1 MQAMAIERFGAAEE
15 LNLLDLPEPRLPP
28 DALLIRTRA
37 AALNPVDT
45 KIRAG
50 ALEGR
55 FPCFFPLVPGWDV
68 AGVVERAGPAVRG
81 FAPGDEV
88 VAYCRKDFIQE
99 GTYAELVVVRA
110 AQAAPKPGSLSFEE
124 ASGLPLA
131 GLTAYQAIYDA
142 LELQPGETMLV
153 NRAAGGVGCLAV
165 QLGRIVGARVI
176 GVASAPNHELLRE
189 LGAAECIDYRET
201 DPLEAVREAHPDGI
215 DAVFDLLA
223 GEALERSGEVLRPG
237 GRVVSILQPPDAAA
251 FARREV
257 SAFYVFVLPDGDQLR
272 ALTKLAE
279 GGELVVPVHRTMPL
293 SEARAAQELLEE
305 GHVSGKLVLSVD
317 G

>member
-1 MQAMAIERFGAAEE
+1 MQAIAIERFGGPDE
-15 LNLLDLPEPRLPP
+15 LALVELPEPRLPP

-88 VAYCRKDFIQE
+88 IAYCRKDFIQE
-99 GTYAELVVVRA
+99 GTYAEQVVVRA
-110 AQAAPKPGSLSFEE
+110 RQAAQKPRSLSFGE

-153 NRAAGGVGCLAV
+153 NRAAGGVGCMAV
-165 QLGRIVGARVI
+165 QLGRILGARVI
-176 GVASAPNHELLRE
+176 GVASSGKHDLLRD
-189 LGAAECIDYRET
+189 LGASQCIDYRET
-201 DPLEAVREAHPDGI
+201 DPIDAVREAHPEGI
-215 DAVFDLLA
+215 DAVFDLIG
-223 GEALERSGEVLRPG
+223 GETVERSAQVLRAG
-237 GRVVSILQPPDAAA
+237 GRVVSIVQPPDADA
-251 FARREV
+251 FARQDV
-257 SAFYVFVLPDGDQLR
+257 SASYIFVLPDGDELR
-272 ALTKLAE
+272 ALARLAE
-279 GGELVVPVHRTMPL
+279 GGELVVPVERTLPL
-293 SEARAAQELLEE
+293 SEARAAHELIED
-305 GHVSGKLVLSVD
+305 GHVSGKLVLAV
-317 G
+317 GG